1 MYLKVL
7 VLSLISTVVFTGCIE
22 QEETKIEKPKTKI
35 VKILDLK
42 DSKKVLE
49 SFEYPAQVEALQDST
64 MAFEVS
70 GKIVKFYY
78 QEGQK
83 VKKDSTIARLDD
95 TIFRANYNSAK
106 ANFSQANIDY
116 QRYKKLFNSKA
127 VAKIELEKQ
136 RQNLDVRKA
145 ALQVAKK
152 NLDETKLV
160 AEFDGIMAKKM
171 VADFARVTAKQPIV
185 RLQNNSSY
193 KIKFFV
199 PESDILQLEGELS
212 PEYISSIA
220 NFYVTLGNEKDKKY
234 EAKLID
240 ISTTAEEVTRTF
252 EATLQM
258 QPQKHVNILPGMTA
272 QVKAVAKKQNEKKI
286 FIPYKSVF
294 SDSTKSSF
302 IWVVDKNNEV
312 LKQQIKIGELIGDSV
327 AVIDGLDGVS
337 KIVTS
342 GIRFLEAGD
351 RVKEYKKLD
360 K

>member
-1 MYLKVL
+1 
-7 VLSLISTVVFTGCIE
+7 
-22 QEETKIEKPKTKI
+22 
-35 VKILDLK
+35 
-42 DSKKVLE
+42 
-49 SFEYPAQVEALQDST
+49 
-64 MAFEVS
+64 
-70 GKIVKFYY
+70 
-78 QEGQK
+78 
-83 VKKDSTIARLDD
+83 
-95 TIFRANYNSAK
+95 
-106 ANFSQANIDY
+106 
-116 QRYKKLFNSKA
+116 
-127 VAKIELEKQ
+127 
-136 RQNLDVRKA
+136 
-145 ALQVAKK
+145 
-152 NLDETKLV
+152 
-160 AEFDGIMAKKM
+160 M

-327 AVIDGLDGVS
+327 EVIDGLDGVS